1 MVKDYSNEWDSE
13 QDNWRRQDVISDYGW
28 FEAGQV
34 CHTPM
39 DFVYLPEEGSERT
52 VTVEDLLQYDV
63 LVYPHPTILTKPR
76 GRFAAPVRRTGRH
89 ADSRCAHR
97 V

>member
-52 VTVEDLLQYDV
+52 VTV
-63 LVYPHPTILTKPR
+63 
-76 GRFAAPVRRTGRH
+76 GRPVT
-89 ADSRCAHR
+89 